1 MDKGILVRPASL
13 IKEVILAERYA
24 SHWNQCLSVFFLYI
38 QLSLVFIL
46 IVVVLLDQKLIRR
59 I

>member
-13 IKEVILAERYA
+13 IKEVILAEGHV
-24 SHWNQCLSVFFLYI
+24 SNWNQCLSIFLLYI

-46 IVVVLLDQKLIRR
+46 IVVILLDQKLIRR

>member
-13 IKEVILAERYA
+13 IKEVILAEGHAAY
-24 SHWNQCLSVFFLYI
+24 WNQCLSVLLLYI

-46 IVVVLLDQKLIRR
+46 IVVILLDQKLVRR